1 MCVCSVLG
9 FDLGNDLHYQVS
21 LGSVKKFNIPYTLRE
36 KGTTL
41 SSKSLFITADADIV
55 VYGVNK
61 EIYSADAFLA
71 LPLDVLGKNYYA
83 GISQM
88 VHCITS
94 YVFKYFSHCM

>member
-1 MCVCSVLG
+1 M
-9 FDLGNDLHYQVS
+9 S

-83 GISQM
+83 GIKPNGALYFHLRIQVFLSL
-88 VHCITS
+88 
-94 YVFKYFSHCM
+94 YVTQF